1 MVTPTGAERMTF
13 EVLAVLRERGAA
25 VHCVL
30 NDWANDQIIPMAER
44 IGATWSAAGYSVR
57 FDRHTRDPRVILR
70 QTWDVLRTS
79 GHLLKQAI
87 RFRPTHVLVPEHVT
101 VIRNAPALV
110 VLRLLGIPCVMRLCN
125 APDPMLFYRWLWRW
139 MINPLVSHFVCNSRF
154 TRGELLDC
162 GISPVK
168 VSLIANVRPS
178 RAETQQDVTR
188 DSRKVIFVGQV
199 IPPKGLHVLL
209 DAVSLLAERG
219 VDVSLDVIGRMDGW
233 LSPVYGDY
241 WVRLRERVATPDL
254 VGRVRLL
261 GWRDDVDA
269 LLRAAA
275 IHCCPSMPEQRES
288 FGIVVLEAKAAGLP
302 SVVFPSGGLSETVT
316 HGVDG
321 WLCPEPTAAALAE
334 GLQYFLQDTER
345 LARAGL
351 EARRSTVRY
360 GRDVFDAAWWSLLSG
375 AAWPPADDPMAS
387 AATANEV

>member
-1 MVTPTGAERMTF
+1 
-13 EVLAVLRERGAA
+13 
-25 VHCVL
+25 
-30 NDWANDQIIPMAER
+30 
-44 IGATWSAAGYSVR
+44 
-57 FDRHTRDPRVILR
+57 
-70 QTWDVLRTS
+70 
-79 GHLLKQAI
+79 
-87 RFRPTHVLVPEHVT
+87 
-101 VIRNAPALV
+101 
-110 VLRLLGIPCVMRLCN
+110 
-125 APDPMLFYRWLWRW
+125 
-139 MINPLVSHFVCNSRF
+139 
-154 TRGELLDC
+154 
-162 GISPVK
+162 
-168 VSLIANVRPS
+168 
-178 RAETQQDVTR
+178 
-188 DSRKVIFVGQV
+188 
-199 IPPKGLHVLL
+199 
-209 DAVSLLAERG
+209 
-219 VDVSLDVIGRMDGW
+219 
-233 LSPVYGDY
+233 
-241 WVRLRERVATPDL
+241 VATPDL